1 MLGLAVSHL
10 PPRRLDHIAENDNRS
25 PAGRFHG
32 DTLDIRLE
40 VGMGTWRPEADS
52 GPAID
57 VAAFA
62 EEGHAPTVP
71 GPLIRV
77 PAGTVVHATVTN
89 ALTDSTITVHGL
101 FTHPATVGDS
111 LVLAPGAS
119 RELRFAAGAPG
130 TYFYLATLGR
140 HVVDKDDER
149 EQVSGAFIVDP
160 AGGSPPDRVLVLNIW
175 GRTIDPQTYGNAL
188 TINGRSWPY
197 TERMTAT
204 VGDTLRWRVI
214 NATARNHPMH
224 LHGFYYRVDSRG
236 DIAADTVYSPDDR
249 RLVVTEGLQP
259 FTTLTMDWSPNRPGN
274 WLYHCH
280 IGFHV
285 LADARV
291 NPVAASSHDRMAH
304 DPRVHM
310 AGLVLGISVAPRP
323 GTAAPADPPAR
334 RLHLFIQEGRRRGRA
349 PRAMGVVLQRGPGLP
364 APDSVEIPGSP
375 LILTR
380 GEPVDVVVI
389 NHLAEPTAVHWHGI
403 ELGSYSDG
411 VPGWSGSGEQLAPS
425 IEPGDSF
432 VARLHLP
439 RAGTF
444 MYHTHMNDFEQ
455 LTSGVYGPIVVLE
468 PGRRFDAATDHV
480 FIAGWDGPGRPAAH
494 GHQRRLSAGPAHARG
509 RRGAPVPIHQYRSG
523 QPVQIL
529 PVAGHLR
536 RELAADRQGRR
547 RSSGLATHAGAG
559 RPGPRRGRDGR
570 RPRAAVPG
578 RIPPGRGE
586 EPEAAVLRA
595 AGPREMTHR
604 SGPLRRRPVSFH
616 S

>member
-1 MLGLAVSHL
+1 MSMIPRLGLAALLVPLALWSTASG
-10 PPRRLDHIAENDNRS
+10 PSPRPLAPIVENDNRTA
-25 PAGRFHG
+25 AGRIHG
-32 DTLDIRLE
+32 DTLEIHLQ
-40 VGMGTWRPEADS
+40 VGMATWRPEADS

-77 PAGTVVHATVTN
+77 PTGTVVHATVTN
-89 ALTDSTITVHGL
+89 MLTDSSITVHGL
-101 FTHPATVGDS
+101 FTRPAPAAGADS
-111 LVLAPGAS
+111 LVLEPGAS
-119 RELRFAAGAPG
+119 RELRFAAGEPG
-130 TYFYLATLGR
+130 TYFYMATLGH
-140 HVVDKDDER
+140 HVFDKDDER
-149 EQVSGAFIVDP
+149 EQSSGAFIIDP
-160 AGGSPPDRVLVLNIW
+160 AGGSPPDRVLMLNIW
-175 GRTIDPQTYGNAL
+175 GRTIDPKTYSNAL

-197 TERMTAT
+197 TERITAT

-236 DIAADTVYSPDDR
+236 DITADTAYSPENR

-259 FTTLTMDWSPNRPGN
+259 FTTLTMDWSPDRPGN

-285 LADARV
+285 LPDARV

-310 AGLVLGISVAPRP
+310 AGLVLGISVAPKP
-323 GTAAPADPPAR
+323 GDVTPVEPAAR

-349 PRAMGVVLQRGPGLP
+349 PRAMGVVLQRGRGLP
-364 APDSVEIPGSP
+364 APDSVEVPGSP

-389 NHLAEPTAVHWHGI
+389 NHLAEPTALHWHGI

-432 VARLHLP
+432 VARLTLP

-444 MYHTHMNDFEQ
+444 MYHTHMNDLEQ
-455 LTSGVYGPIVVLE
+455 LTSGVYGPIIVLE
-468 PGRRFDAATDHV
+468 RGRRFDAVDRPRVHRRV
-480 FIAGWDGPGRPAAH
+480 GRSGRPAAH
-494 GHQRRLSAGPAHARG
+494 DRSTATPCRLRSPSRQACRTGSASSISVRPTGSASSSCGTAR
-509 RRGAPVPIHQYRSG
+509 S
-523 QPVQIL
+523 
-529 PVAGHLR
+529 
-536 RELAADRQGRR
+536 
-547 RSSGLATHAGAG
+547 
-559 RPGPRRGRDGR
+559 
-570 RPRAAVPG
+570 
-578 RIPPGRGE
+578 
-586 EPEAAVLRA
+586 
-595 AGPREMTHR
+595 
-604 SGPLRRRPVSFH
+604 
-616 S
+616 